1 MADERMT
8 DDEAGAEPILHLV
21 PTPLRITAAWS
32 WRLIVIGIVALAIL
46 SALATLAPIVIPVA
60 IAVLIA
66 APLERAVTLLERF
79 RIPRALGA
87 ISIILGIVVG
97 VLGLAAAAGTSV
109 VASFGDLREKASR
122 GLDTIAAWLA
132 DGPFHLSPEQIQ
144 DFRDRIGETLGASK
158 SGLISKTLS
167 LTTQVGALTAGAV
180 LALFCLFFF
189 LKEGRSLWLQMV
201 SVVPERSRAR
211 VDYAAI
217 AAWRMLAAYTKTSV
231 FVAFVDATGIGL
243 GALALGSSLALP
255 IAILVFLTSFLPL
268 IGASI
273 SGSVAVLVILV
284 EGSWVK
290 ALIMVGIVMIVQFV
304 EGNVLYPW
312 LFGKATAMH
321 PVAILLT
328 IGTGTLVAG
337 IPGAFF
343 AVPVVAL
350 IKTFFDALRRTGLGP
365 TTEIDMREMRA
376 ILDARAQPQAPTP
389 RSRRARSSRS

>member
-1 MADERMT
+1 MADESLT
-8 DDEAGAEPILHLV
+8 EDEAEAPHILHLV
-21 PTPLRITAAWS
+21 PSPLRIAAAWS
-32 WRLIVIGIVALAIL
+32 WRLIVIGVVALAIL
-46 SALATLAPIVIPVA
+46 SVLATLAPIVIPVA
-60 IAVLIA
+60 IALLIA
-66 APLERAVTLLERF
+66 APLERVVTLLEYF
-79 RIPRALGA
+79 RIPRALAA
-87 ISIILGIVVG
+87 ISVVLGIVVT
-97 VLGLAAAAGTSV
+97 VLGLAAVASTSV
-109 VASFGDLREKASR
+109 VASLGDLREKASR
-122 GLDTIAAWLA
+122 GLDTVAGWLA
-132 DGPFHLSPEQIQ
+132 DGPLNMSPEQIQ
-144 DFRDRIGETLGASK
+144 DFRDRAGETLGASK

-180 LALFCLFFF
+180 IALFCLFFF
-189 LKEGRSLWLQMV
+189 LKEGRGLWLQV
-201 SVVPERSRAR
+201 VTIVPERSRAR

-243 GALALGSSLALP
+243 GAWILGSSLALP

-268 IGASI
+268 IGATI
-273 SGSVAVLVILV
+273 SGSVAVLVMLV

-328 IGTGTLVAG
+328 IGSGTLIAG

-343 AVPVVAL
+343 AVPVAAL

-365 TTEIDMREMRA
+365 TTEIDLREMRG
-376 ILDARAQPQAPTP
+376 ILDSRSTP
-389 RSRRARSSRS
+389 RKYEPRTRRARPSRS

>member
-1 MADERMT
+1 MADERIT

-21 PTPLRITAAWS
+21 PTPLRITAEWS
-32 WRLIVIGIVALAIL
+32 WRLIVIGVVGLAIL
-46 SALATLAPIVIPVA
+46 SVLATLAPIVIPVA

-66 APLERAVTLLERF
+66 APLERVVTLLGRF
-79 RIPRALGA
+79 RIPRGLAS
-87 ISIILGIVVG
+87 ISIVLGIVVG
-97 VLGLAAAAGTSV
+97 VLGLAAAASTSV
-109 VASFGDLREKASR
+109 VSSFGDLREKASS
-122 GLDTIAAWLA
+122 GLDTVANWLA
-132 DGPFHLSPEQIQ
+132 DGPFHMSPEQIQ
-144 DFRDRIGETLGASK
+144 EFRDRIGETLGANK

-180 LALFCLFFF
+180 IALFCLFFF

-201 SVVPERSRAR
+201 NVVPERSRAR
-211 VDYAAI
+211 VDYAAV

-243 GALALGSSLALP
+243 GAWILGSSLALP

-268 IGASI
+268 IGATI

-328 IGTGTLVAG
+328 IGSGTLIAG

-365 TTEIDMREMRA
+365 TTEIDLREMRE
-376 ILDARAQPQAPTP
+376 ILDARTQPKKPTIRLRKARSP
-389 RSRRARSSRS
+389 RS